1 MFVFNTIST
10 QQQSHAATTEASMRS
25 ASALRG
31 LELGSV
37 YGELADSCITGW
49 ALEAQV
55 RGTVSDRVSIP
66 SVTRLDGGLLGNDDQ
81 LPCPDVDTKPDSF
94 GLRRLYKRLE

>member
-10 QQQSHAATTEASMRS
+10 QQQSHAATYEASLRA
-25 ASALRG
+25 ASSLRG

-37 YGELADSCITGW
+37 CGELADVSTGW
-49 ALEAQV
+49 AMGAQV
-55 RGTVSDRVSIP
+55 RGNASDRVGIP
-66 SVTRLDGGLLGNDDQ
+66 SVIRLDGGLFGNDDQ
-81 LPCPDVDTKPDSF
+81 LPCPDVDTKPECF